1 LVLVRVTV
9 IWIATIE
16 VVWIVRRA
24 RSSIAVAVVAIA
36 VTVVRIAVTVV
47 IVVIAIT
54 VVVVAGVLRAVPLV
68 PIVGV
73 ASLPRGVA

>member
-9 IWIATIE
+9 IWIATIG
-16 VVWIVRRA
+16 VVWIARRA
-24 RSSIAVAVVAIA
+24 RSRIAVAVVAIS
-36 VTVVRIAVTVV
+36 VTVVT
-47 IVVIAIT
+47 IAIT
-54 VVVVAGVLRAVPLV
+54 VVVVAGVLIAVPLV